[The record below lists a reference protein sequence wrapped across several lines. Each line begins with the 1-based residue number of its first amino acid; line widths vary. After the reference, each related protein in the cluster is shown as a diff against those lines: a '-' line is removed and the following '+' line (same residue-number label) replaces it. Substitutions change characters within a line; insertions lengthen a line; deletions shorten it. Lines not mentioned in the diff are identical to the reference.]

1 MSNYQQLTKKE
12 LRNYIKQHPEDE
24 DAFQYYLTIMRA
36 KPGIVVSTEEQAL
49 AEFRKRL
56 ESESRQ

>member
-49 AEFRKRL
+49 AEFIKRL
-56 ESESRQ
+56 ESESTH

>member
-12 LRNYIKQHPEDE
+12 LRDYIKQHPEDE

-56 ESESRQ
+56 ESESTH